1 MTGRRRALI
10 INGSPKRPRST
21 SDVLGRRLM
30 EGLERRGV
38 ETELLQLHRCL
49 TSDSGREGLLAAVE
63 RCDLLVLAFP
73 LYVDSLPA
81 PLIRMLEL
89 IAAHRRGAAE
99 PRHRQLAAIVNCGF
113 PEARH
118 NDVALRICR
127 LFADQ
132 CGFEWAGG
140 LALGG
145 GEAINGRPLAA
156 VGGMVRHLPVVLEEA
171 AEALAE
177 GRPIPEDTIRSM
189 RRPLVPARLYTLFG
203 SRRWRRD
210 ARRHGAAGRIHDRP
224 YELHEGD

>member
-1 MTGRRRALI
+1 MTGGRRALI
-10 INGSPKRPRST
+10 VNGSPKRSRST
-21 SDVLGRRLM
+21 SEVLGRRLM

-38 ETELLQLHRCL
+38 ETELVQLHVCL

-81 PLIRMLEL
+81 PMIRMLEL
-89 IAAHRRGAAE
+89 IAARRRDAAE
-99 PRHRQLAAIVNCGF
+99 PGHPQLAAIVNCGF

-118 NDVALRICR
+118 NDTALRICR

-145 GEAINGRPLAA
+145 GEAISGRPLGA
-156 VGGMVRHLPVVLEEA
+156 VGGMVRHIPAVLEEA
-171 AEALAE
+171 AGALAA
-177 GRPIPEDTIRSM
+177 GRPIPDEAIRRM
-189 RRPLVPARLYTLFG
+189 ARPLVPGRLYTLFG

-210 ARRHGAAGRIHDRP
+210 AKRHGVAGRLHDRP
-224 YELHEGD
+224 YEPHEGG